1 MIFAQKPYFF
11 LQMSG
16 YNEAILAAKSPSD
29 QLSGHQFSQI
39 LKKNWWIFV
48 HL

>member
-1 MIFAQKPYFF
+1 MIFAQKSYFF

-29 QLSGHQFSQI
+29 QLSVTNFHKFK
-39 LKKNWWIFV
+39 KKNWWVFV
-48 HL
+48 YL